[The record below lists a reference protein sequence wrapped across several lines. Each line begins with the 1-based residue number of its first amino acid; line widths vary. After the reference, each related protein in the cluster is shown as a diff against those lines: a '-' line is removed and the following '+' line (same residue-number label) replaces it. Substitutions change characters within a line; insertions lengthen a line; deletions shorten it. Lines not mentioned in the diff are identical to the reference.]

1 MRVLIAGTQAAL
13 RNAMKTFLQT
23 RPGIE
28 IAGMV
33 ADKKDLFA
41 QVESTPADL
50 LLLDESLSQELVK
63 EVIAPL
69 QQFDHSPAILV
80 LYDRAAAKQAYLD
93 AGAVAVINKGDPPKS
108 LLTAI
113 EEIRLRKNHV

>member
-1 MRVLIAGTQAAL
+1 MRVLIAGKQASL
-13 RNAMKTFLQT
+13 RNALTTLLQT

-28 IAGMV
+28 ITGIA
-33 ADKKDLFA
+33 ADKEDLFA
-41 QVESTPADL
+41 QVESDSPDL
-50 LLLDESLSQELVK
+50 LLLDESLSQELAK

-69 QQFDHSPAILV
+69 RQFDHYPAILI
-80 LYDRAAAKQAYLD
+80 LNDRAATKQAYLD

-113 EEIRLRKNHV
+113 EEIRLHKNHV